1 MMKKIV
7 AAAALSLLASAAFAG
22 PTAYYAGVDVNST
35 KIDGLN
41 DNETGFGA
49 FVGYGFNQ
57 NVAVELG
64 YRKLGTWTV
73 YGTDVDLKQ
82 THFSVVGSYPLAPQF
97 DIYGRLG
104 YSNIRGE
111 SRYNSASG
119 SNGLYGIGVSYSF
132 TPNVAARLEVQ
143 RPSSDATVS
152 GISAVFKF

>member
-7 AAAALSLLASAAFAG
+7 AAAALSLLASTAFAG
-22 PTAYYAGVDVNST
+22 PTAFYAGVDVNST
-35 KIDGLN
+35 KIDGL
-41 DNETGFGA
+41 DDSKTGAGG
-49 FVGYGFNQ
+49 FVGYGFTP

-64 YRKLGTWTV
+64 YRKIGTWTV

-82 THFSVVGSYPLAPQF
+82 SHVSVVGSYPVTPQF

-132 TPNVAARLEVQ
+132 TPNFATRLEVQ
-143 RPSSDATVS
+143 RPSSDATMYGVNV
-152 GISAVFKF
+152 VFKF